1 MKTWMLYLMLMIS
14 AGAVVAQSGFQKKAI
29 QILPNSQLT
38 ISGDTN
44 INEFECQFN
53 TEHLKEHKN
62 LKYSV
67 HNNSISFQNA
77 VLVLNNEDF
86 DCGNKGINRDFKDL
100 IQADEYPEITLELN
114 KIELEGKNK
123 ARADVT
129 ISIAG
134 LENQYNIPVEII
146 DNPVPHFRGTLKINI
161 KDFELHAP
169 KKVFGLIVVKEDVD
183 VNFNLSVQK

>member
-1 MKTWMLYLMLMIS
+1 MKTWMLYLLLMIN
-14 AGAVVAQSGFQKKAI
+14 AGVMVAQSGFQKKAI
-29 QILPNSQLT
+29 QILPDSQLT

-53 TEHLKEHKN
+53 TKHLKEHKN
-62 LKYSV
+62 LRYSV
-67 HNNSISFQNA
+67 QDNRIRFENA

-86 DCGNKGINRDFKDL
+86 DCGNKGINRDFRDL

-114 KIELEGKNK
+114 QIKLEGRNK
-123 ARADVT
+123 ARAEVT

-146 DNPVPHFRGTLKINI
+146 DDPVPHFRGTLKINI
-161 KDFELHAP
+161 NDFELHAP